1 MAITKSGTVLMR
13 SAEALRRAGKTKE
26 AQQRIANWAKQ
37 NPNDATVQMYLA
49 ESHMA
54 EKQFKPAI
62 AILEGLVKRDP
73 NNGAA
78 LNNLAWAYQQDKD
91 PRALA
96 TAEQAYKVASNNAA
110 VMDTLGW
117 MLVEQGNVERGL
129 PLLQKAVAGAPGA
142 PELRYHLAVGLH
154 KSGDKKAARK
164 ELETLLALN
173 RPFAQLE
180 DARALLK
187 TL

>member
-1 MAITKSGTVLMR
+1 
-13 SAEALRRAGKTKE
+13 
-26 AQQRIANWAKQ
+26 
-37 NPNDATVQMYLA
+37 
-49 ESHMA
+49 
-54 EKQFKPAI
+54 
-62 AILEGLVKRDP
+62 
-73 NNGAA
+73 
-78 LNNLAWAYQQDKD
+78 
-91 PRALA
+91 
-96 TAEQAYKVASNNAA
+96 
-110 VMDTLGW
+110 MDTLGW

-142 PELRYHLAVGLH
+142 PELRYHLAVGLN

-173 RPFAQLE
+173 RPFPQLE